1 MAVRKECVKT
11 SRARTAAVEECCGAG
26 ENVTAVAAALRK
38 PRALLPG
45 DTIGLVSPSGP
56 TRPDGGGTT
65 PESVAQARQRLHE
78 VGFRTVVA
86 PHAFDARG
94 YLAGADADR
103 AADLQAMLEHP
114 AVQGVLCIR
123 GGYGA
128 HRLLGR
134 LDYSAIG
141 RRPKVFVG
149 FSDITA
155 LHLALYTQCRFVTF
169 HGPMAG
175 AIAHADPHD
184 YLELLRAVTR
194 PEPLGRLVNPPGA
207 PAIET
212 LVPGVAEGPLIGG
225 NAALLTGLLGTRFAP
240 EARDF
245 RGAILFLEDVGD
257 KLYRLDRKLA
267 HLRLAGIL
275 EEAAGIV
282 VGECRYTPE
291 PGETLSLRNILDD
304 HIVPLGKP
312 AIYGLACGH
321 GTYHLTLPIGVRAR
335 LDAAERSLSI
345 EEAGV
350 EA

>member
-1 MAVRKECVKT
+1 M
-11 SRARTAAVEECCGAG
+11 TA
-26 ENVTAVAAALRK
+26 TLRK
-38 PRALLPG
+38 PRPLVPG
-45 DTIGLVSPSGP
+45 DTIALVSPSGP
-56 TRPDGGGTT
+56 TRPGGTGST
-65 PESVAQARQRLHE
+65 PESVERTRARLHA

-94 YLAGADADR
+94 YLAGTDADR
-103 AADLQAMLEHP
+103 AADLQAMLDDP

-128 HRLLGR
+128 HRLLDR
-134 LDYSAIG
+134 LDYRAIG

-149 FSDITA
+149 YSDITA
-155 LHLALYTQCRFVTF
+155 LHLAFYTQCGFVTF

-175 AIAHADPHD
+175 ALAQPDPHD
-184 YLELLRAVTR
+184 YLEFLRTVTR
-194 PEPLGRLVNPPGA
+194 AEPLGRLANPPGA

-225 NAALLTGLLGTRFAP
+225 NAALLTGLLGTRFVP
-240 EARDF
+240 EVEEF
-245 RGAILFLEDVGD
+245 RGKILFLEDVGD

-275 EEAAGIV
+275 NVVAGIV
-282 VGECRYTPE
+282 IGECRYSPE
-291 PGETLSLRNILDD
+291 TGDILSLRDILND

-321 GTYHLTLPIGVRAR
+321 GDYHLTLPVGVRAR
-335 LDAAERSLSI
+335 LDAAECSLFI

>member
-1 MAVRKECVKT
+1 MSST
-11 SRARTAAVEECCGAG
+11 
-26 ENVTAVAAALRK
+26 LRK
-38 PRALLPG
+38 PRRLVPG

-56 TRPDGGGTT
+56 TRPGGSGST
-65 PESVAQARQRLHE
+65 PESVDRTRGRLHD

-103 AADLQAMLEHP
+103 AADLQAMLENPGVH
-114 AVQGVLCIR
+114 GVLCIR

-128 HRLLGR
+128 HRLLDR
-134 LDYSAIG
+134 LDYGAIG
-141 RRPKVFVG
+141 RRPKVFIG
-149 FSDITA
+149 YSDITA
-155 LHLALYTQCRFVTF
+155 LHLALYTQCGFVTF

-175 AIAHADPHD
+175 ALAQPDAHD

-194 PEPLGRLVNPPGA
+194 AEPLGRLVNPPGA
-207 PAIET
+207 PALET
-212 LVPGVAEGPLIGG
+212 LVPGAAAGPLIGG
-225 NAALLTGLLGTRFAP
+225 NAALLTGLLGTRFVPAA
-240 EARDF
+240 EAF
-245 RGAILFLEDVGD
+245 LGKILFLEDLGD

-275 EEAAGIV
+275 DAVAGIV
-282 VGECRYTPE
+282 IGECRYSPE
-291 PGETLSLRNILDD
+291 QGDTLSLQHILED
-304 HIVPLGKP
+304 HIIPLGKP

-321 GTYHLTLPIGVRAR
+321 GAYHLTLPIGVRAR
-335 LDAAERSLSI
+335 LDATERSLSI

>member
-1 MAVRKECVKT
+1 M
-11 SRARTAAVEECCGAG
+11 AAV
-26 ENVTAVAAALRK
+26 LRK
-38 PRALLPG
+38 PRPLAPG

-56 TRPDGGGTT
+56 SRPGGTGAT
-65 PESVAQARQRLHE
+65 PEAVEQARRRLHE

-94 YLAGADADR
+94 YLAGEDADR
-103 AADLQAMLEHP
+103 AGDLQAMLEDP
-114 AVQGVLCIR
+114 AVHGVLCIR

-128 HRLLGR
+128 HRLLAR
-134 LDYSAIG
+134 LDYRAIG
-141 RRPKVFVG
+141 RRPKVFIG
-149 FSDITA
+149 YSDITA
-155 LHLALYTQCRFVTF
+155 LHLALYTQCGFVTF
-169 HGPMAG
+169 HGPMVG
-175 AIAHADPHD
+175 AIAQSDPHD

-240 EARDF
+240 ETRDF
-245 RGAILFLEDVGD
+245 RGKILFLEDVGD

-275 EEAAGIV
+275 DEVSGIV

-291 PGETLSLRNILDD
+291 VDTLSLRQILDD

-312 AIYGLACGH
+312 AVYGLACGH
-321 GTYHLTLPIGVRAR
+321 GTYHLTLPEGVRAR
-335 LDAAERSLSI
+335 LDAGERSLSI

-350 EA
+350 EG

>member
-1 MAVRKECVKT
+1 MAVT
-11 SRARTAAVEECCGAG
+11 
-26 ENVTAVAAALRK
+26 LRK
-38 PRALLPG
+38 PRPLAAG

-56 TRPDGGGTT
+56 TRPGGAGST
-65 PESVAQARQRLHE
+65 PESVERTRARLHE

-94 YLAGADADR
+94 YLAGTDADR
-103 AADLQAMLEHP
+103 AADLQAMLANP
-114 AVQGVLCIR
+114 AVHGVLCIR

-128 HRLLGR
+128 HRLLDR
-134 LDYSAIG
+134 LDYRAID
-141 RRPKVFVG
+141 RRPKVFIG
-149 FSDITA
+149 YSDITA
-155 LHLALYTQCRFVTF
+155 LHFAFYTQCGFVTF

-175 AIAHADPHD
+175 ALAQPEPHD

-194 PEPLGRLVNPPGA
+194 TAPLGRLVNPPGA

-212 LVPGVAEGPLIGG
+212 LVPGVAEGRLIGG
-225 NAALLTGLLGTRFAP
+225 NAALLTGLLGTRFVPAA
-240 EARDF
+240 EEF
-245 RGAILFLEDVGD
+245 RGKILFLEDLGD

-267 HLRLAGIL
+267 HLKLAGVL
-275 EEAAGIV
+275 EAVSGIV
-282 VGECRYTPE
+282 VGECRYSPE
-291 PGETLSLRNILDD
+291 AGDALSLRDILRD

-321 GTYHLTLPIGVRAR
+321 GDYHLTLPMGVRAR
-335 LDAAERSLSI
+335 LDAAECSLSI

>member
-1 MAVRKECVKT
+1 MVLE
-11 SRARTAAVEECCGAG
+11 
-26 ENVTAVAAALRK
+26 LRK
-38 PRALLPG
+38 PRRLVPG
-45 DTIGLVSPSGP
+45 DTIALVSPSGP
-56 TRPDGGGTT
+56 TRPGGGGAT
-65 PESVAQARQRLHE
+65 PESVALTRRRLHE
-78 VGFRTVVA
+78 AGFRTVVA

-103 AADLQAMLEHP
+103 AADLQMVFEDP
-114 AVQGVLCIR
+114 AVAGVLCIR

-128 HRLLGR
+128 HRLLDR
-134 LDYSAIG
+134 LDYGAIG
-141 RRPKVFVG
+141 RRPKVFIG
-149 FSDITA
+149 YSDITA
-155 LHLALYTQCRFVTF
+155 LHLALRTRCRFVTF

-175 AIAHADPHD
+175 ALARSDSHD

-194 PEPLGRLVNPPGA
+194 TEPLGRLINPPGA

-225 NAALLTGLLGTRFAP
+225 NAALLTALLGTPFAP
-240 EARDF
+240 SPPEF
-245 RGAILFLEDVGD
+245 RGAVLFLEDLGD

-275 EEAAGIV
+275 EEVAGIV
-282 VGECRYTPE
+282 IGECRYTPE
-291 PGETLSLRNILDD
+291 PGDALSLPDILAD

-321 GTYHLTLPIGVRAR
+321 GEYHLTLPIGVRAR
-335 LDAAERSLSI
+335 LDAGEQALFI

-350 EA
+350 EG

>member
-1 MAVRKECVKT
+1 MA
-11 SRARTAAVEECCGAG
+11 S
-26 ENVTAVAAALRK
+26 ALRK
-38 PRALLPG
+38 PRPLAPG

-56 TRPDGGGTT
+56 SRPGGSGTT
-65 PESVAQARQRLHE
+65 PETVEQARQRLHH

-94 YLAGADADR
+94 YLAGADPDR
-103 AADLQAMLEHP
+103 AADLQAMLDDP
-114 AVQGVLCIR
+114 AVHGVLCIR

-128 HRLLGR
+128 HRLLAR
-134 LDYSAIG
+134 LDYRSIS
-141 RRPKVFVG
+141 RRPKVFIG
-149 FSDITA
+149 YSDITA
-155 LHLALYTQCRFVTF
+155 LHLALYTQCGFVTF

-175 AIAHADPHD
+175 AIAQPDPHD

-207 PAIET
+207 PAIEM

-240 EARDF
+240 EPREF
-245 RGAILFLEDVGD
+245 RGKILFLEDVGD

-275 EEAAGIV
+275 DEVAGVV
-282 VGECRYTPE
+282 VGECRYSPE
-291 PGETLSLRNILDD
+291 PDETLSLRQVLDD

-321 GTYHLTLPIGVRAR
+321 GTYHLTLPMGVRAR
-335 LDAAERSLSI
+335 LDATEHSLSI
-345 EEAGV
+345 EESGV
-350 EA
+350 ES

>member
-1 MAVRKECVKT
+1 MASV
-11 SRARTAAVEECCGAG
+11 
-26 ENVTAVAAALRK
+26 LRK
-38 PRALLPG
+38 ARPLAPG

-56 TRPDGGGTT
+56 SRPGGSGTT
-65 PESVAQARQRLHE
+65 PETVERARRRLHS

-103 AADLQAMLEHP
+103 AADLQAMLEDP
-114 AVQGVLCIR
+114 AVHGVLCIR

-128 HRLLGR
+128 HRLLAR
-134 LDYSAIG
+134 LDYRAIG

-149 FSDITA
+149 YSDITA
-155 LHLALYTQCRFVTF
+155 LHLALYTQCGIVTF

-175 AIAHADPHD
+175 AIAQSDPHD
-184 YLELLRAVTR
+184 FLEFLRAVTR

-207 PAIET
+207 PPIET

-240 EARDF
+240 EARAF
-245 RGAILFLEDVGD
+245 RGKVLFLEDVGD

-267 HLRLAGIL
+267 HLHLAGVL
-275 EEAAGIV
+275 DDVAGIV
-282 VGECRYTPE
+282 IGECRYTAE
-291 PGETLSLRNILDD
+291 PDETLSLQEILHD
-304 HIVPLGKP
+304 HIVPRGKP

-321 GTYHLTLPIGVRAR
+321 GAYHLTLPMGVRVR
-335 LDAAERSLSI
+335 LDATERSLSV
-345 EEAGV
+345 EEAGL
-350 EA
+350 ET

>member
-1 MAVRKECVKT
+1 MAR
-11 SRARTAAVEECCGAG
+11 
-26 ENVTAVAAALRK
+26 ALRK
-38 PRALLPG
+38 PRLLQPG

-56 TRPDGGGTT
+56 TRPGDSGTT
-65 PESVAQARQRLHE
+65 PESVEQTRRRLHS

-86 PHAFDARG
+86 PHAFDVRG
-94 YLAGADADR
+94 YLAGLDVDR
-103 AADLQAMLEHP
+103 AGDLQAMLDDP
-114 AVQGVLCIR
+114 AVQGVFCIR

-128 HRLLGR
+128 HRLLDR
-134 LDYSAIG
+134 LDYGAFG

-149 FSDITA
+149 YSDITA
-155 LHLALYTQCRFVTF
+155 LHLALYTQCGIVTF

-175 AIAHADPHD
+175 ALAESDPHD

-194 PEPLGRLVNPPGA
+194 PEPLGRLVNPAGA
-207 PAIET
+207 PTIET

-225 NAALLTGLLGTRFAP
+225 NAALLTALLGTRFAP
-240 EARDF
+240 DVREF
-245 RGAILFLEDVGD
+245 RGAILFVEDIGD

-275 EEAAGIV
+275 DQVAGIV

-291 PGETLSLRNILDD
+291 PGGTPSLSQILED

-321 GTYHLTLPIGVRAR
+321 GAYHLTLPVGVRAR
-335 LDAAERSLSI
+335 LDATERVLSI
-345 EEAGV
+345 EDSGV
-350 EA
+350 ES

>member
-1 MAVRKECVKT
+1 MAP
-11 SRARTAAVEECCGAG
+11 
-26 ENVTAVAAALRK
+26 ALRK
-38 PRALLPG
+38 PRALRPG

-56 TRPDGGGTT
+56 TRPGGSGST
-65 PESVAQARQRLHE
+65 PESVERARQRLHD

-86 PHAFDARG
+86 PHAFEARG
-94 YLAGADADR
+94 YLAGADTDR
-103 AADLQAMLEHP
+103 AADLQAMLENP
-114 AVQGVLCIR
+114 AVQGVLCVR

-128 HRLLGR
+128 HRLLDR
-134 LDYSAIG
+134 LAYAAIG

-149 FSDITA
+149 YSDITA
-155 LHLALYTQCRFVTF
+155 LHLALYTQCGFVTF

-175 AIAHADPHD
+175 ALAQPDPHD
-184 YLELLRAVTR
+184 YLELLRAVTKA
-194 PEPLGRLVNPPGA
+194 EPLGRLVNPPGA

-225 NAALLTGLLGTRFAP
+225 NAALLTGLLGTRFVP
-240 EARDF
+240 EAEAF
-245 RGAILFLEDVGD
+245 RGSILFLEDVGD

-275 EEAAGIV
+275 DAVAGIV
-282 VGECRYTPE
+282 IGECRYSAE
-291 PGETLSLRNILDD
+291 PGDTLSLQQILED

-321 GTYHLTLPIGVRAR
+321 GAYHLTLPIGVRAR
-335 LDAAERSLSI
+335 LDAAERSLSV

>member
-1 MAVRKECVKT
+1 MAP
-11 SRARTAAVEECCGAG
+11 
-26 ENVTAVAAALRK
+26 ALRK
-38 PRALLPG
+38 PRPLVPG

-56 TRPDGGGTT
+56 TRPGGGGPT
-65 PESVAQARQRLHE
+65 PENVARTRQRLHE

-86 PHAFDARG
+86 PHAFDAHG
-94 YLAGADADR
+94 YLAGTDADR
-103 AADLQAMLEHP
+103 AADLQVMLENP

-128 HRLLGR
+128 HRLLDR
-134 LDYSAIG
+134 LDYNAIG
-141 RRPKVFVG
+141 RRPKVFIG
-149 FSDITA
+149 YSDITA
-155 LHLALYTQCRFVTF
+155 LHLALYTQCGFVTF
-169 HGPMAG
+169 HGPMTSAL
-175 AIAHADPHD
+175 AQSDPHD

-194 PEPLGRLVNPPGA
+194 TEPLGPLVNPPGA

-212 LVPGVAEGPLIGG
+212 LVPGVAEGQLIGG

-245 RGAILFLEDVGD
+245 RGKILFLEDIGD

-267 HLRLAGIL
+267 HLRLAGIFN
-275 EEAAGIV
+275 EVAGIV
-282 VGECRYTPE
+282 VGECRYSPE
-291 PGETLSLRNILDD
+291 PGDTLPLQTILKD

-321 GTYHLTLPIGVRAR
+321 GAYHLTLPIGVRAR
-335 LDAAERSLSI
+335 LDAVERSLSI
-345 EEAGV
+345 EEVAV

>member
-1 MAVRKECVKT
+1 M
-11 SRARTAAVEECCGAG
+11 TA
-26 ENVTAVAAALRK
+26 TLRK
-38 PRALLPG
+38 PRPLVPG

-56 TRPDGGGTT
+56 TRPGGTGST
-65 PESVAQARQRLHE
+65 PESVGRTRARLHD

-94 YLAGADADR
+94 YLAGTDADR
-103 AADLQAMLEHP
+103 AADLQAMLDDP

-128 HRLLGR
+128 HRLLDR
-134 LDYSAIG
+134 LDYRTIG

-149 FSDITA
+149 YSDITA
-155 LHLALYTQCRFVTF
+155 LHLALYTQCGVVTF

-175 AIAHADPHD
+175 ALAQPDPHD

-194 PEPLGRLVNPPGA
+194 AEPLGRLANPPGA

-225 NAALLTGLLGTRFAP
+225 NAALLTGLLGTRFVP
-240 EARDF
+240 KVDEF
-245 RGAILFLEDVGD
+245 RGKILFLEDVGD

-275 EEAAGIV
+275 DVVAGIV
-282 VGECRYTPE
+282 IGECRYSPE
-291 PGETLSLRNILDD
+291 SGDILSLRDIFND

-321 GTYHLTLPIGVRAR
+321 GDYHLTLPVGVRAR
-335 LDAAERSLSI
+335 LDAAECSLSI
-345 EEAGV
+345 EEPGV